1 MMKIERD
8 GQTVFP
14 VIVSN
19 SSSLKSVNFFLL
31 KEREVLY
38 LIDAGMNDEACWNTL
53 LHTLEVNNLSLSDLT
68 GIILTHHH
76 IDHVGLVDRIVSR
89 HPIPVFV
96 HKEAVPR
103 LKREPAFL
111 EKRADFFEKLYKEMG
126 CGEAGEQQARFVRE
140 AIEKNKDN
148 ALQASLTPIEDD
160 FLTSLSLR
168 IIETPGHAPDQMALY
183 DEKRGWLFGGDL
195 LISHISS
202 NALVEPDSSGNR
214 MMTLVQHRNSMKK
227 CLDLKMNI
235 VFPGHGTLIE
245 NGESLIQNRLSRID
259 KKAGKFVSFIEN
271 GSATAAE
278 IALRYYKNVYYDQFS
293 LVMSEVIGHLDYLEN
308 RGRVA
313 KIKVDGVWQYTIQP

>member
-1 MMKIERD
+1 MKIERD
-8 GQTVFP
+8 GRTVFP

-31 KEREVLY
+31 KERGTLY
-38 LIDAGMNDEACWNTL
+38 LIDAGMNDEACWNAL
-53 LHTLEVNNLSLSDLT
+53 LHTLEVNDLSLGDLT

-76 IDHVGLVDRIVSR
+76 IDHIGLVDRIVSH

-96 HKEAVPR
+96 HKEAILR
-103 LKREPAFL
+103 LKRDPAFL
-111 EKRADFFEKLYKEMG
+111 EKRAVFFETLYKEMG
-126 CGEAGEQQARFVRE
+126 CGEAGERQARFVRE

-148 ALQASLTPIEDD
+148 ALKASLTLIEDD
-160 FLTSLSLR
+160 VLTSLPLR
-168 IIETPGHAPDQMALY
+168 VIETPGHAPDQLAFY

-195 LISHISS
+195 LIGHISS

-214 MMTLVQHRNSMKK
+214 MLTLVQHRNSMKK
-227 CLDLKMNI
+227 CLDLNMNI
-235 VFPGHGTLIE
+235 VFSGHGTLIE
-245 NGESLIQNRLSRID
+245 SGESLIQNRLSRID
-259 KKAGKFVSFIEN
+259 KKAGKFVSFIES

-313 KIKVDGVWQYTIQP
+313 KKKVDGVWQYTVQS